1 MSNAKINKDYSLHL
15 TIIWYKLLKKSGCSS
30 LSRVYKICGSWRRP
44 YRYEDLKTCTMIVDA
59 LLVHCI
65 YIIRVG
71 EDMQIRK
78 YSTVHNLNDTEIT
91 REVCA

>member
-1 MSNAKINKDYSLHL
+1 
-15 TIIWYKLLKKSGCSS
+15 
-30 LSRVYKICGSWRRP
+30 
-44 YRYEDLKTCTMIVDA
+44 MIVDA